1 MREWFY
7 PNGDLKDTYKRC
19 VEFGI
24 YFAKCAQYCPI
35 LDSHPL
41 LKEEICVILKKM
53 RKAGQP
59 LYAVCI
65 QPLIKAIILDK
76 APHILEGTHST
87 AFKVSYEWT
96 KHFMKAEL
104 N

>member
-1 MREWFY
+1 M
-7 PNGDLKDTYKRC
+7 
-19 VEFGI
+19 EFGT
-24 YFAKCAQYCPI
+24 YFAKSVQHCPI
-35 LDSHPL
+35 LDPHPL
-41 LKEEICVILKKM
+41 LKEEICAILKKM

-59 LYAVCI
+59 LHAVWI
-65 QPLIKAIILDK
+65 QPLIKAIILNK